1 MAPLPRDLLA
11 NPAKPVNGAR
21 LAHDSREPVG
31 APEVKV
37 LGVPR
42 PRTGYDG
49 SAPGSRFPPA
59 KQGESWHGHPEATF
73 R

>member
-49 SAPGSRFPPA
+49 SAPG
-59 KQGESWHGHPEATF
+59 G
-73 R
+73 